1 MKTMADVATDGL
13 DVVAAQGVIRVRDGQ
28 DTWLARTAAYEAAV
42 EVLTKRPVPADE
54 DLDDA
59 GMRAYSELCRL
70 VSVASPVVSAIGSS
84 RGTPEEQRGLV
95 AVALG
100 AELVDPDEAVV
111 ESLGEPVSP
120 AADATEDWIPTHR
133 ITWRPASGPHVV
145 WEVMLCDAIQVPS
158 KDDAPGG
165 DGPAYTREDWDRG
178 DNASWGVVNGEWL
191 CEGQATPGGAK
202 GEVVVEEL
210 SDDNSPRVMDYQT
223 GEALD
228 GQPSPE
234 LVEASLAVPHTGAVG
249 ARRDAEGVW
258 QLVRDDPWGP
268 DTRTVWI
275 QE

>member
-13 DVVAAQGVIRVRDGQ
+13 DVVAARGVVRVRDGQ
-28 DTWLARTAAYEAAV
+28 DTWLAQTAAYEAAV
-42 EVLTKRPVPADE
+42 EVLAKRPVPADE

-111 ESLGEPVSP
+111 ESLGEI
-120 AADATEDWIPTHR
+120 APT
-133 ITWRPASGPHVV
+133 T
-145 WEVMLCDAIQVPS
+145 
-158 KDDAPGG
+158 
-165 DGPAYTREDWDRG
+165 
-178 DNASWGVVNGEWL
+178 
-191 CEGQATPGGAK
+191 
-202 GEVVVEEL
+202 
-210 SDDNSPRVMDYQT
+210 PRVMDYQT
-223 GEALD
+223 GEVLD

-234 LVEASLAVPHTGAVG
+234 LVEASLAAGYTGAVG

-268 DTRTVWI
+268 YTRTVWI